1 MAYNAAMLAS
11 IAQRTML
18 ADMVKD
24 SYFPP
29 HLVVKG
35 QQLLLALAARIDAE
49 RPVGEAVFALTHAT
63 TEAFNDLQSE
73 FDEAESELETA
84 ARDAIAGDIN
94 FILTS
99 YGYSVDLEEAI
110 APREW

>member
-1 MAYNAAMLAS
+1 MLA
-11 IAQRTML
+11 ITTHRTML

-29 HLVVKG
+29 HLVAKG
-35 QQLLLALAARIDAE
+35 QQLLLDLAARIEAE

-63 TEAFNDLQSE
+63 TRAFNDLQSE

-84 ARDAIAGDIN
+84 SREAIAGDIQ